1 VSCQP
6 RTRSAERFY
15 VTADGGRTWHD
26 ETVTRRLGTRDQA
39 TYVIPAP
46 TGPAPGILAVTFG
59 GTAPA
64 QL

>member
-1 VSCQP
+1 MTCQP

-39 TYVIPAP
+39 TYVIPVP

-59 GTAPA
+59 GTASA